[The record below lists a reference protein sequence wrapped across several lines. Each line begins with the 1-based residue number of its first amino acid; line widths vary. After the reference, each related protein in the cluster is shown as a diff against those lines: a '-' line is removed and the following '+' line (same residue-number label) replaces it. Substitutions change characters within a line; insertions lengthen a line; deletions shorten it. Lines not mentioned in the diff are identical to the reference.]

1 MSEELDA
8 GKLKREIR
16 EVSLRRMKNHSCND
30 GVILKEASKLEES
43 KDAIGQWLS
52 LIFVSAQAVKMS
64 FKSYYYSEDANFFTS
79 TALGYDSQDK
89 VTKNQVDDFI
99 KEFCNLTAGAIK
111 ESLELGGI
119 KSLIS
124 LPLVTRGQDYIF
136 FEVKESDRN
145 PLVLTDI
152 WDLELGGHII
162 TCRIVF
168 EVWDQEAMS
177 KIVHSV
183 FGAERDDEGEIDF
196 F

>member
-79 TALGYDSQDK
+79 TALGYDSSAK
-89 VTKNQVDDFI
+89 VTKSQVDDFI